1 MTRWIFAI
9 FGLLSFAVVAS
20 QEAIIPPYQVTI
32 AADAGKPFGDVTME
46 ITTEKKVDNPKIVAI
61 RLKKRWR
68 MERCP
73 EEGIR

>member
-1 MTRWIFAI
+1 
-9 FGLLSFAVVAS
+9 
-20 QEAIIPPYQVTI
+20 
-32 AADAGKPFGDVTME
+32 
-46 ITTEKKVDNPKIVAI
+46 VDNPKIVAI